1 MKLEQCVNLINEID
15 NDFISLYSLWE
26 NHIFND
32 INFCE
37 IKSLIPLWL
46 SDSGRSCESTIDKK
60 TFEKYLRRNNNEL
73 THRILYFYDV
83 QYILSALQDR
93 IQSVKYIIVELYKI
107 VSYHSKYSEIDNAI
121 KQMDDK
127 ASIAHVLINAVF
139 VNLASALDLF
149 TKFIYEI
156 ENIEHIDFSTYKKI
170 RSRDN
175 NILFMRYKPLHED
188 LECKDMIFCKPVCRT
203 LSLIQSLRD
212 EYVHN
217 GAWDYRE
224 AIYNAIKRDVVVET
238 FILLPDMDENGNFI
252 ASKSRNKFYSK
263 KEKINLTL
271 LDYIME
277 TMKIFQNTINKL
289 KELYPTKGFNNNSKF
304 MDYVKEIEQW
314 INIEDFIDDH
324 NE

>member
-1 MKLEQCVNLINEID
+1 MNVKQCVDFINEID

-26 NHIFND
+26 NHIFDD

-37 IKSLIPLWL
+37 IESLIPLWL
-46 SDSGRSCESTIDKK
+46 SEGGRSCDSTIDKE
-60 TFEKYLRRNNNEL
+60 TFEEYITHNNNEL

-83 QYILSALQDR
+83 QNILSALQDR
-93 IQSVKYIIVELYKI
+93 IQSVKYIISELYKI
-107 VSYHSKYSEIDNAI
+107 VSYHPEHSEIDNI
-121 KQMDDK
+121 IMQMDDK

-139 VNLASALDLF
+139 VNLSSALDLF
-149 TKFIYEI
+149 TKFVYEI
-156 ENIEHIDFSTYKKI
+156 ENIEHVDFSTYKQI
-170 RSRDN
+170 RSHEN
-175 NILFMRYKPLHED
+175 KIIFMKYNPLHED
-188 LECKDMIFCKPVCRT
+188 LKCKDMIFYKPVCRT
-203 LSLIQSLRD
+203 LNLIRTLRN

-217 GAWDYRE
+217 DAWNYRGI
-224 AIYNAIKRDVVVET
+224 IYKAIKRDDVVDT

-263 KEKINLTL
+263 EEKINFTL

-289 KELYPTKGFNNNSKF
+289 KELYPIKEFNNNSKI

-314 INIEDFIDDH
+314 RNMEKFIDGHD
-324 NE
+324 E